1 MISRIPYKVFVYI
14 AYGFYILIGLIWFAL
29 SFVYTGHFDYIA
41 FSIIAVFSV
50 QAYFRHK
57 LTNLILG
64 ILTLFFS
71 IFMLLQ
77 AVYEARHN
85 HFNTMSVVFV
95 STWAFSLIMSGILIF
110 SYLRLSFKD

>member
-1 MISRIPYKVFVYI
+1 MRIPYNILVYI
-14 AYGFYILIGLIWFAL
+14 AYSFYILIGLIWFGLA
-29 SFVYTGHFDYIA
+29 FMYTGGFDYVA
-41 FSIIAVFSV
+41 FSIIAVFAV
-50 QAYFRHK
+50 QAYYKHK

-77 AVYEARHN
+77 AVYEAKQN
-85 HFNTMSVVFV
+85 HFNALSMVFI
-95 STWAFSLIMSGILIF
+95 STWALSVIMSGILIF